1 MMHENMQKHM
11 QAVIVALLLK
21 KKVMYYVTYLLS
33 APSKLNILLLRYF
46 TT

>member
-1 MMHENMQKHM
+1 MQKHM
-11 QAVIVALLLK
+11 QAVSVVALTQ

-33 APSKLNILLLRYF
+33 APSKLIILFLRYF